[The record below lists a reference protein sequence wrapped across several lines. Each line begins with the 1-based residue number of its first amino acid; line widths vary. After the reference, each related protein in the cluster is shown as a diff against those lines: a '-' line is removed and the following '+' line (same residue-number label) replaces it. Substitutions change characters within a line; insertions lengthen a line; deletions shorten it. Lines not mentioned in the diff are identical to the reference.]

1 MHQNEPLKISII
13 IPVLNEAENLGN
25 LLAFLRNN
33 SKTAQVEEII
43 VVDGG
48 STDHSMAIAK
58 EFGAIPLHS
67 EKGRAKQ
74 MNKGAEVATGTI
86 LYFLHAD
93 TYPPK
98 DFDSHILNA
107 VVLGKSAGCFRMK
120 FDSNNWLLKASAWF
134 TRINH
139 KICRGGDQSL
149 FITKELWHRSNGFNE
164 TYIIYEDTEFIGRLY
179 KLDGFKVL
187 PQEVLTSA
195 RKYNK
200 NGTIR
205 LQYHFGMIHLINL
218 LGASPE
224 RLHNYYRKNIA
235 S

>member
-1 MHQNEPLKISII
+1 MHLNNSHRISII
-13 IPVLNEAENLGN
+13 IPVLNEAGHIADILN
-25 LLAFLRNN
+25 FLHLNCN
-33 SKTAQVEEII
+33 TNHIEEII

-48 STDHSMAIAK
+48 SSDNTPSLAK
-58 EFGAIPLHS
+58 KFGATIVHS

-74 MNKGAEVATGTI
+74 MNKGAELASGSI

-98 DFDSHILNA
+98 DFDIYIINA
-107 VVLGKSAGCFRMK
+107 VASKNHAGCFRMK

-149 FITKELWHRSNGFNE
+149 FITKELWDRSKGFNE
-164 TYIIYEDTEFIGRLY
+164 AYLIYEDTEFIGRLY
-179 KLDGFKVL
+179 KFGEFEVL
-187 PQEVLTSA
+187 PYTVVTSA

-205 LQYHFGMIHLINL
+205 LQYHFGVIHLINL
-218 LGASPE
+218 LGAGPE
-224 RLHNYYRKNIA
+224 RLHKYYKKNIA
-235 S
+235 V